1 MRIPP
6 HNLDAERA
14 VLGAIL
20 LEGRETLPRVIE
32 LLKPSDFYTEAH
44 RLTYQGMLALFN
56 RSEPVDVLTLTEELR
71 RGDQLEIVGGPAALA
86 LLVEQGS
93 ISAYLNSYAAIVRD
107 MAVLRELIQT
117 SSQIIAQAFEA
128 KEDVQTLVDDA
139 ERRIFGLAERRLE
152 GSALADR
159 QDPPQH
165 LRVHRAPVR
174 AEGAR
179 HRRRNRLRE
188 ARSRDLGL
196 PALGLHHHRG
206 KTEYGQSP
214 AARREDQDDD
224 RLEINARIAA
234 GRRAGVGGRPALA
247 RERDLSSGCEAGVPR
262 HVLGRALDHLHRRA
276 SLARSLSRLA
286 RGTGARDVASR
297 GAAPKEALSA
307 STLDRRALRRFRSL
321 GGIAG
326 RSICTGRAAGRRI
339 PVGQQSQILDRP
351 ERDARPNPRARRTRV
366 RAASRGRLRL
376 AHRADRWCPP
386 PGRSGREPERAHGR
400 AARPRTLGEARRVE
414 VHPRH
419 LSGRVAR

>member
-71 RGDQLEIVGGPAALA
+71 RSDQLEIAGGPAALA

-93 ISAYLNSYAAIVRD
+93 ISAYLNLVRVDRPRHGGAARAD
-107 MAVLRELIQT
+107 PDLEPDHRAGFRSQGRRPDPGRRRRAEDLRP
-117 SSQIIAQAFEA
+117 
-128 KEDVQTLVDDA
+128 
-139 ERRIFGLAERRLE
+139 RRAPSRRQR
-152 GSALADR
+152 AADR

-179 HRRRNRLRE
+179 HRRRDRLRE

-196 PALGLHHHRG
+196 PAVGLHHHRRT
-206 KTEYGQSP
+206 TEYGQSP

-224 RLEINARIAA
+224 RLEAQ
-234 GRRAGVGGRPALA
+234 
-247 RERDLSSGCEAGVPR
+247 
-262 HVLGRALDHLHRRA
+262 RA
-276 SLARSLSRLA
+276 SCDWATSWRPWTDGARS
-286 RGTGARDVASR
+286 
-297 GAAPKEALSA
+297 
-307 STLDRRALRRFRSL
+307 
-321 GGIAG
+321 
-326 RSICTGRAAGRRI
+326 
-339 PVGQQSQILDRP
+339 
-351 ERDARPNPRARRTRV
+351 
-366 RAASRGRLRL
+366 
-376 AHRADRWCPP
+376 
-386 PGRSGREPERAHGR
+386 
-400 AARPRTLGEARRVE
+400 
-414 VHPRH
+414 
-419 LSGRVAR
+419 